1 MSTTDISFIIIC
13 TIFVFFMT
21 PGLAIFYGG
30 LVRRKNMVGIM
41 EQSFISIGITSILW
55 AILGFSLVFGKD
67 INGIIGDASFFC
79 MMGVEIAPHVS
90 IASNIPFVLFFVFQ
104 LAFAIITPALIS
116 GAIAERTCFKAY
128 AIFIGAWLLFVY
140 SPVAHWVWGGGNLAQ
155 KGVLDFAGG
164 LVIHLTAG
172 VSAIA
177 AVIII
182 GPRKEINN
190 TPCNMGYVS
199 IGAGILW
206 AGWFAFNGGSS
217 LAANTTAAISVA
229 NTLMASSS
237 GMFGWLLIG
246 RLFSEKMTL
255 LDIFFGGIAGL
266 IIITPMAGYVDL
278 WCSLPVGFIGGIV
291 CWSAVR
297 FRSSR
302 GWDDTLDVWALHGVG
317 GAFGVI
323 LTGVF
328 ANPLLAPAAGILY
341 GNTSQLVIQAL
352 SVIQVS
358 TYSFITTMILLRII
372 ALFIPLRLSEID
384 EELGL
389 DRLQC

>member
-1 MSTTDISFIIIC
+1 
-13 TIFVFFMT
+13 MT

-55 AILGFSLVFGKD
+55 AILGFSLAFGKD

-291 CWSAVR
+291 CWSVVR

>member
-55 AILGFSLVFGKD
+55 AILGFSLAFGKD

-155 KGVLDFAGG
+155 KEVLDFAGG

-291 CWSAVR
+291 CWSVVR

>member
-1 MSTTDISFIIIC
+1 
-13 TIFVFFMT
+13 
-21 PGLAIFYGG
+21 
-30 LVRRKNMVGIM
+30 
-41 EQSFISIGITSILW
+41 
-55 AILGFSLVFGKD
+55 
-67 INGIIGDASFFC
+67 
-79 MMGVEIAPHVS
+79 
-90 IASNIPFVLFFVFQ
+90 
-104 LAFAIITPALIS
+104 
-116 GAIAERTCFKAY
+116 
-128 AIFIGAWLLFVY
+128 
-140 SPVAHWVWGGGNLAQ
+140 
-155 KGVLDFAGG
+155 
-164 LVIHLTAG
+164 
-172 VSAIA
+172 
-177 AVIII
+177 
-182 GPRKEINN
+182 
-190 TPCNMGYVS
+190 
-199 IGAGILW
+199 
-206 AGWFAFNGGSS
+206 
-217 LAANTTAAISVA
+217 
-229 NTLMASSS
+229 MASSS

>member
-1 MSTTDISFIIIC
+1 MNATDISFIIIC

-30 LVRRKNMVGIM
+30 LVRRKNMIGIM
-41 EQSFISIGITSILW
+41 EQSFISIGIASILW
-55 AILGFSLVFGKD
+55 SVFGFSLAFGKD

-79 MMGVEIAPHVS
+79 MMGVGITPHLS

-104 LAFAIITPALIS
+104 LTFAIITPALIS

-128 AIFIGAWLLFVY
+128 TIFIGAWLLFVY

-177 AVIII
+177 AVIMI
-182 GPRKEINN
+182 GPRKEIDN
-190 TPCNMGYVS
+190 TPCNIGYVS

-217 LAANTTAAISVA
+217 FAANTTAAIAVA
-229 NTLMASSS
+229 NTLIASSS

-246 RLFSEKMTL
+246 HLFSQKTTL
-255 LDIFFGGIAGL
+255 LDILFGGIAGL

-278 WCSLPVGFIGGIV
+278 WCSLPVGFIGGMV

-317 GAFGVI
+317 GASGII

-341 GNTSQLVIQAL
+341 GNTSQLVIQIL
-352 SVIQVS
+352 SVVQV
-358 TYSFITTMILLRII
+358 TVYSFVLTIVLLCVI
-372 ALFIPLRLSEID
+372 ALFTPLRLSEID
-384 EELGL
+384 EELSL

>member
-291 CWSAVR
+291 CWSVVR

-372 ALFIPLRLSEID
+372 ALFTPLRLSEID

>member
-1 MSTTDISFIIIC
+1 
-13 TIFVFFMT
+13 
-21 PGLAIFYGG
+21 
-30 LVRRKNMVGIM
+30 MVGIM

-55 AILGFSLVFGKD
+55 AVLGFSLVFGKD

-372 ALFIPLRLSEID
+372 ALFTPLRLSEID

>member
-1 MSTTDISFIIIC
+1 MNATDISFIIIC

-30 LVRRKNMVGIM
+30 LVRRKNMIGIM
-41 EQSFISIGITSILW
+41 EQSFISIGIASILW
-55 AILGFSLVFGKD
+55 SVFGFSLAFGKD

-79 MMGVEIAPHVS
+79 MMGVGITPHLS

-104 LAFAIITPALIS
+104 LTFAIITPALIS

-128 AIFIGAWLLFVY
+128 TIFIGAWLLFVY

-177 AVIII
+177 AVIMI
-182 GPRKEINN
+182 GPRKEIGN
-190 TPCNMGYVS
+190 TPCNIGYVS

-217 LAANTTAAISVA
+217 FAANTTAAIAVA
-229 NTLMASSS
+229 NTLIASSS
-237 GMFGWLLIG
+237 GMLGWLLIG
-246 RLFSEKMTL
+246 HLFSQKTTL
-255 LDIFFGGIAGL
+255 LDILFGGIAGL

-278 WCSLPVGFIGGIV
+278 WCSLPVGFIGGMV

-317 GAFGVI
+317 GASGII

-341 GNTSQLVIQAL
+341 GNTSQLVIQIL
-352 SVIQVS
+352 SVVQV
-358 TYSFITTMILLRII
+358 TVYSFVLTIVLLRVI
-372 ALFIPLRLSEID
+372 ALFTPLRLSEID

>member
-55 AILGFSLVFGKD
+55 AILGFSLAFGKD

-255 LDIFFGGIAGL
+255 LDIFFGGIAGV
-266 IIITPMAGYVDL
+266 IIINQMAGYVDL
-278 WCSLPVGFIGGIV
+278 WCSLPVGFIGGVV

-372 ALFIPLRLSEID
+372 ALFTPLRLSEID